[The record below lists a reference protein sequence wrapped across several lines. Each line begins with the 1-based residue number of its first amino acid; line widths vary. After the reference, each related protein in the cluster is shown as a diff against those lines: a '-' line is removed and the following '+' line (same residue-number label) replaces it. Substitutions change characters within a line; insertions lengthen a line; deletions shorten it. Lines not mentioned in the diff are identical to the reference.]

1 MTRKKRLWV
10 GLAVIALFLPVVFF
24 AGCAKKAPITNV
36 TTSQPERKSP
46 VQAPVRAT
54 KDDQEARERNL
65 REQKLREQDLREQG
79 IREQRLG
86 DQTAG
91 GKAPQSAKRD
101 AGGND
106 VVMLKELQI
115 PDIHFEFDK
124 YTLNPE
130 AQATLKAG
138 ARGYLTHS
146 HYKLL
151 VEGHCDER
159 GTAEYNLAL
168 GQKRADEAAKFL
180 IDFGIVKERIETISY
195 GKEKPLDPGH
205 DETALAKNRRDHFV
219 VSQP

>member
-1 MTRKKRLWV
+1 M
-10 GLAVIALFLPVVFF
+10 AVFLSVVFLV
-24 AGCAKKAPITNV
+24 GCAKKVPITNV
-36 TTSQPERKSP
+36 TTAHPEQKSM
-46 VQAPVRAT
+46 VQAPMRAAQ
-54 KDDQEARERNL
+54 DDQEARERKL

-79 IREQRLG
+79 LREQTLR
-86 DQTAG
+86 DQAAR
-91 GKAPQSAKRD
+91 GKAPESAKRD
-101 AGGND
+101 TGGND

-124 YTLNPE
+124 YTLTPE

-138 ARGYLTHS
+138 ARGYLTYS
-146 HYKLL
+146 QYKLL

-180 IDFGIVKERIETISY
+180 IDLGIVKERIETISY